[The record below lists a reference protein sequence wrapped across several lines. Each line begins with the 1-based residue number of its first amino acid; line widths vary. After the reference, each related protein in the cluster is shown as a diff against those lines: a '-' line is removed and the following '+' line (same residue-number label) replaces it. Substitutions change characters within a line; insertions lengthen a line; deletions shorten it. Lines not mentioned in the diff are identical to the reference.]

1 MPSVCTSKK
10 AIFALVGV
18 AVIVF
23 RELGLNLPQET
34 VYPIMAYIVG
44 QGVADVGKEKVKLQ
58 LENGLNVA
66 DGGERPA

>member
-1 MPSVCTSKK
+1 MPSLCTSKK

-23 RELGLNLPQET
+23 QELGLKLPQET

-58 LENGLNVA
+58 LENGMN
-66 DGGERPA
+66 DGGGE